1 MNPFRFGTVVENEF
15 FTDRV
20 MELEL
25 LKQRLDS
32 ENHIILISPRRFG
45 KSSLVQKALS
55 QLQRPNITINLQQ
68 VLSVQS
74 FAELIV
80 REVCNLYPLE
90 KIKQLFS
97 HFRVIPTISTNAIF
111 GTFDVSFK
119 PSIKAEIAL
128 EDAFVLLEKVST
140 PERRLIVVLDE
151 FQEVLQISKG
161 LDKQLRAIM
170 QKQRGLNYIFLG
182 SQESMMTDIFEKK
195 KSPFYHFGQL
205 MHLNRIPEQDF
216 RKYVAERLPD
226 YVDNAPIVDEIFA
239 FTKCHPYYTQQLS
252 SAVWELMA
260 YTRIT
265 ENVVELAIEQ
275 QIREHDLDYERLWN
289 SLNRTDRGTL
299 RQLCMDI
306 NPMTNRLDP
315 TSTTY
320 SSLKRMLKSGL
331 LIKEE
336 GYSIED
342 PFFNRWL
349 VKYLGNYN
357 IVYPSAPQSSVAGS
371 DGC

>member
-1 MNPFRFGTVVENEF
+1 MNPFRFGTIVENEF
-15 FTDRV
+15 FTDRNA
-20 MELEL
+20 ELEL

-32 ENHIILISPRRFG
+32 ENHIVLISPRRFG
-45 KSSLVQKALS
+45 KSSLVKKALT
-55 QLQRPNITINLQQ
+55 QLQRPHITINLQQ
-68 VLSVQS
+68 VLSVQG

-80 REVCNLYPLE
+80 REVCTLYPVE
-90 KIKQLFS
+90 KVKQMFS
-97 HFRVIPTISTNAIF
+97 HFRVVPTISTNMIL
-111 GTFDVSFK
+111 GTFDISFQ
-119 PSIKAEIAL
+119 PNIKADIAL
-128 EDAFVLLEKVST
+128 EDAFLLLEKVST
-140 PERRLIVVLDE
+140 PEDRLIVVLDE
-151 FQEVLQISKG
+151 FQDVLQISKG

-170 QKQRGLNYIFLG
+170 QKQKGLNYIFLG

-205 MHLNRIPEQDF
+205 MHLYRIPEADF
-216 RKYVAERLPD
+216 RLYVAGRLPD

-260 YTRIT
+260 YPRIT
-265 ENVVELAIEQ
+265 ENVVEIAIEQ

-289 SLNRTDRGTL
+289 SLNRTDRGVL
-299 RQLCMDI
+299 RQLCMSI

-331 LIKEE
+331 LIKED

-349 VKYLGNYN
+349 CGYLR
-357 IVYPSAPQSSVAGS
+357 
-371 DGC
+371 

>member
-1 MNPFRFGTVVENEF
+1 MNPFRFGTIVENDF

-20 MELEL
+20 EELEL
-25 LKQRLDS
+25 LKRRLDS
-32 ENHIILISPRRFG
+32 ENHVVLISPRRFG
-45 KSSLVQKALS
+45 KSSLVQKALT
-55 QLQRPNITINLQQ
+55 QMQRPNITINLQQ

-80 REVCNLYPLE
+80 REVCNLFPTE

-97 HFRVIPTISTNAIF
+97 HFRFVPTISTNMVL
-111 GTFDVSFK
+111 GTFDISFQAN
-119 PSIKAEIAL
+119 IKADIVL
-128 EDAFVLLEKVST
+128 EDAFLLLEKVST
-140 PERRLIVVLDE
+140 PANRLIVVLDE

-161 LDKQLRAIM
+161 LDKQLRSIM
-170 QKQRGLNYIFLG
+170 QKQNGLNYIFLG

-205 MHLNRIPEQDF
+205 MHLYRIPENDF
-216 RKYVAERLPD
+216 RRYVSDRLPN
-226 YVDNAPIVDEIFA
+226 YVDNAPMVEEIFA

-260 YTRIT
+260 YPRIT
-265 ENVVELAIEQ
+265 ENVVEQAIEQ

-289 SLNRTDRGTL
+289 SLNRTDRSVL
-299 RQLCMDI
+299 RQLCLSI

-331 LIKEE
+331 LIKEN

-349 VKYLGNYN
+349 LKYLK
-357 IVYPSAPQSSVAGS
+357 
-371 DGC
+371 